1 MKINVNKILSIL
13 AEREM
18 TRSEAAIACGLCR
31 PNMSTVLTR
40 GTCSERTAGK
50 LAKGLGVDVAEIMEE
65 VKQ

>member
-18 TRSEAAIACGLCR
+18 TRSEVATVCGLCR
-31 PNMSTVLTR
+31 PNMSTILTR
-40 GTCSERTAGK
+40 GTCSEKTAGK
-50 LAKGLGVDVAEIMEE
+50 LAKGLGVDVTEIMEE